1 VRHDLLFARL
11 LGHAYVVYQA
21 LDQTLQFLRRIL
33 AKGRRSIGG
42 VSWRHAKAIARMR
55 ELMANPDES
64 VVVKET
70 VVGPHQ
76 CAVSARKVPRV
87 VVPVSIQLVIAHVGE
102 ALILPPGVSGE
113 PCGNAGEP
121 KLAFAIQLVP
131 ARQR

>member
-1 VRHDLLFARL
+1 M
-11 LGHAYVVYQA
+11 
-21 LDQTLQFLRRIL
+21 
-33 AKGRRSIGG
+33 RRSIAG
-42 VSWRHAKAIARMR
+42 VCLRHVKAITRKR
-55 ELMANPDES
+55 ELMANPDEP
-64 VVVKET
+64 VVLNET
-70 VVGPHQ
+70 VVGAHQ
-76 CAVSARKVPRV
+76 CALIVRKVPRV